1 MRRAIIREYDKLAE
15 NLSNY
20 VAVMNYRF
28 MNLCVKAEPVSLLP
42 ITVMIDGESQK
53 LEECVQ
59 LGKDGDYMFALFPKY
74 EEDMGSI
81 MSGVALAHP
90 EFKQEIKQMSVTVPE
105 ENGRER
111 EQEVDYL
118 QVTMPEV
125 DDERYDVLKEGV
137 KLVYDECK
145 AQMEV
150 ANNKAKVKFTEL
162 SVIETKENLE
172 LLDNEL
178 DKLNNQWNAQRDRL
192 RDIKLEEIN
201 SAYNKWLGAQAQKE
215 IAMMEEEDA
224 RGTDAVNSTK
234 MGEHE

>member
-81 MSGVALAHP
+81 MRGVALAHP